1 MDMQMPVMDGYAATK
16 AIRQWERAE
25 SRIPTPIIALTA
37 LAQQEDTVKSFDAG
51 CTDHL
56 TKPIKKQTLFT
67 LLATVPVGNAHDKR
81 SNKYLEGC

>member
-25 SRIPTPIIALTA
+25 SRTPTPIIALTA
-37 LAQQEDTVKSFDAG
+37 LAQPEDTLKSFEAG

-67 LLATVPVGNAHDKR
+67 LLATVPVGKR
-81 SNKYLEGC
+81 AS